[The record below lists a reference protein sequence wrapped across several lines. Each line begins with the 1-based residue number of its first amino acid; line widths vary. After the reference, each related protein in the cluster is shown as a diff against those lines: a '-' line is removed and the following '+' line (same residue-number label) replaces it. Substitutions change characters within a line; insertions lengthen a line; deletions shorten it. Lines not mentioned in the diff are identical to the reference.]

1 MYTVM
6 ITIEAD
12 FCNPISQD
20 FYDKIIHSL
29 NLNQI
34 TCTCGHAGSLIWY
47 GGYFRK
53 VRMADQVILLRV
65 ARVFC
70 SACGHTHAL
79 LLSSIVP
86 YSQIPLPV
94 QAAIALC
101 YEKKSGYREILAAQ
115 SFLDENTISSI
126 IRSYRHH
133 WKERLRSHSLS
144 LLSLSDLVSGC
155 FSFFSRPF
163 MQIKT
168 TLNKLFLLPT

>member
-1 MYTVM
+1 MLTVM

-12 FCNPISQD
+12 FCNPISQE

-34 TCTCGHAGSLIWY
+34 TCTCGHAASLIWY
-47 GGYFRK
+47 GSYFRK

-65 ARVFC
+65 ARVLC
-70 SACGHTHAL
+70 TACGHTHAL

-94 QAAIALC
+94 QAAVAEC
-101 YEKKSGYREILAAQ
+101 YEKRSGYREILAGQ
-115 SFLDENTISSI
+115 SFIDENTISSI
-126 IRSYRHH
+126 LRSYRRH
-133 WKERLRSHSLS
+133 WKERLLAHSLS
-144 LLSLSDLVSGC
+144 LQSFTDLVDSC

-168 TLNKLFLLPT
+168 TPNKLFLFPT

>member
-1 MYTVM
+1 MVYTMYSVM

-20 FYDKIIHSL
+20 FYVKIIHSL
-29 NLNQI
+29 SLNQI
-34 TCTCGHAGSLIWY
+34 TCTCGHTGSLIWY
-47 GGYFRK
+47 GAYSRR

-70 SACGHTHAL
+70 SSCGHTHAL
-79 LLSSIVP
+79 LLSSIV
-86 YSQIPLPV
+86 
-94 QAAIALC
+94 
-101 YEKKSGYREILAAQ
+101 
-115 SFLDENTISSI
+115 
-126 IRSYRHH
+126 RSYRRH

-144 LLSLSDLVSGC
+144 LLSLSDLIDRC

-168 TLNKLFLLPT
+168 TPNKLFLLPT

>member
-1 MYTVM
+1 MYSVM

-29 NLNQI
+29 SLNQI
-34 TCTCGHAGSLIWY
+34 TCTCGHTGSLIWY
-47 GGYFRK
+47 GAYSRR

-70 SACGHTHAL
+70 SSCGHTHAL

-94 QAAIALC
+94 QAAIVQC
-101 YEKKSGYREILAAQ
+101 YESKSGYRGILAAQ
-115 SFLDENTISSI
+115 FFLDENTISSI
-126 IRSYRHH
+126 IRSYRRH

-144 LLSLSDLVSGC
+144 LLSLSDLIDRC

-168 TLNKLFLLPT
+168 TPNKLFLLPT